1 LKKRVLCVLITVIML
16 LAMSNTASFAGNN
29 QIVNEI
35 TSIEDIV
42 KYNDQ
47 QNETPD
53 PELTKKALTTNL
65 NRIKELEEYEAK
77 HLEETFSSSEGSIST
92 MANPVTVNIGT
103 DTTLTT
109 GDDGWGDGSN
119 SGYAQYRTAYSPY
132 YKYAQSKTWTAG
144 YGYADAYCYVGQ
156 RFIAKGTT
164 AKSAKV
170 IFSGSYKGS
179 LLGGINGSAT
189 GEVKVKLWDATD
201 SVWVGTVTVKTGSS
215 NNNIAT
221 YMNGNIS
228 HSINAFIEPDHEYFP
243 YIHVVTTASQYGAQV
258 SRGDFYDD
266 GSDDE
271 MIKYTSIKI
280 DFI

>member
-1 LKKRVLCVLITVIML
+1 ML
-16 LAMSNTASFAGNN
+16 MTLSNTTSFADNN
-29 QIVNEI
+29 QIINQEI

-42 KYNDQ
+42 KYNEQ
-47 QNETPD
+47 QKEKPN
-53 PELTKKALTTNL
+53 PELTKKALTSNL
-65 NRIKELEEYEAK
+65 ERIKELEDLEAK
-77 HLEETFSSSEGSIST
+77 HLKDALSSNEDSISI

-109 GDDGWGDGSN
+109 GDDGWGDGNS

-144 YGYADAYCYVGQ
+144 YGSADAYCYVGQ

-170 IFSGSYKGS
+170 IFSGTYKGS

-215 NNNIAT
+215 SNNIAT

-228 HSINAFIEPDHEYFP
+228 HSINATIEPDHEYFP
-243 YIHVVTTASQYGAQV
+243 YIHVVTTASQYGAQI